1 MNSKYMVIVA
11 AMAVMLVGA
20 TAFTTGNAFAKYG
33 SQAIS
38 QVNKCGNDKIPMY
51 VFCRNT
57 DSQVQGEDNGVALA
71 GAQQSEED
79 RRGGGHDGG
88 YDNGDSGGYDNGDSG
103 GYDNGDSGGYDNGDS
118 GGYDNGDSGAAA
130 PDSGAA
136 APDSGAAAPDSGAGQ
151 QQQQLAD
158 AGGGGPFANDDSG
171 VYGDQ
176 NRNGITGLNVG
187 GGGNTHEVNK
197 LL

>member
-1 MNSKYMVIVA
+1 MNAKYMFIVA
-11 AMAVMLVGA
+11 VMAVMLVGA

-79 RRGGGHDGG
+79 RRGGGYDGGYDNGDSGGYDNGDSGGYDNGDSGGYDNGDSGG

-136 APDSGAAAPDSGAGQ
+136 APDSGAAAPDSGGSKLH
-151 QQQQLAD
+151 QLTKM
-158 AGGGGPFANDDSG
+158 
-171 VYGDQ
+171 Q
-176 NRNGITGLNVG
+176 I
-187 GGGNTHEVNK
+187 
-197 LL
+197 

>member
-38 QVNKCGNDKIPMY
+38 QANKCGNDKMPMY
-51 VFCRNT
+51 VFCQNI
-57 DSQVQGEDNGVALA
+57 DSQVQGENNGVALA

-103 GYDNGDSGGYDNGDS
+103 GYDNGDQSAAAPAADQSANIAPPADQSAAAPAASEGGDGGYDDE
-118 GGYDNGDSGAAA
+118 AA
-130 PDSGAA
+130 PGTEAT
-136 APDSGAAAPDSGAGQ
+136 
-151 QQQQLAD
+151 
-158 AGGGGPFANDDSG
+158 
-171 VYGDQ
+171 
-176 NRNGITGLNVG
+176 TGMNEQS
-187 GGGNTHEVNK
+187 NE
-197 LL
+197 

>member
-1 MNSKYMVIVA
+1 MVIVA

-38 QVNKCGNDKIPMY
+38 QANKCGNDKMPMY
-51 VFCRNT
+51 VFCQNI
-57 DSQVQGEDNGVALA
+57 DSQVQGENNGVALA

-103 GYDNGDSGGYDNGDS
+103 GYDNGDQSAAAPAADQSANIAPPADQSAAAPAASEGGDGGYDDE
-118 GGYDNGDSGAAA
+118 AA
-130 PDSGAA
+130 PGTEAT
-136 APDSGAAAPDSGAGQ
+136 
-151 QQQQLAD
+151 
-158 AGGGGPFANDDSG
+158 
-171 VYGDQ
+171 
-176 NRNGITGLNVG
+176 TGMNEQS
-187 GGGNTHEVNK
+187 NE
-197 LL
+197 

>member
-38 QVNKCGNDKIPMY
+38 QANKCGNDKMPMY
-51 VFCRNT
+51 VFCQNI
-57 DSQVQGEDNGVALA
+57 DSQVQGENNVVALA

-88 YDNGDSGGYDNGDSG
+88 YDSKDQSAAAPAADQSANIAPPADQSAAAPAASEGGDGGYDDE
-103 GYDNGDSGGYDNGDS
+103 
-118 GGYDNGDSGAAA
+118 AA
-130 PDSGAA
+130 PGTEAT
-136 APDSGAAAPDSGAGQ
+136 
-151 QQQQLAD
+151 
-158 AGGGGPFANDDSG
+158 
-171 VYGDQ
+171 
-176 NRNGITGLNVG
+176 TGMNEQS
-187 GGGNTHEVNK
+187 NE
-197 LL
+197 

>member
-130 PDSGAA
+130 PAPDSGAA
-136 APDSGAAAPDSGAGQ
+136 APDSGAAAPDSGA
-151 QQQQLAD
+151 A
-158 AGGGGPFANDDSG
+158 APDSG
-171 VYGDQ
+171 AAAPPADQ
-176 NRNGITGLNVG
+176 NANIAPPADQNAAAPPADQNANPLVW
-187 GGGNTHEVNK
+187 
-197 LL
+197 

>member
-38 QVNKCGNDKIPMY
+38 QANKCGNDKMPMY
-51 VFCRNT
+51 VFCQNI
-57 DSQVQGEDNGVALA
+57 DSQVQGENNGVALA

-88 YDNGDSGGYDNGDSG
+88 YDSKDQSAAAPAADQSANIAPPADQSAAAPAASEGGDGGYDDE
-103 GYDNGDSGGYDNGDS
+103 
-118 GGYDNGDSGAAA
+118 AA
-130 PDSGAA
+130 PGTEAT
-136 APDSGAAAPDSGAGQ
+136 
-151 QQQQLAD
+151 
-158 AGGGGPFANDDSG
+158 
-171 VYGDQ
+171 
-176 NRNGITGLNVG
+176 TGMNEQS
-187 GGGNTHEVNK
+187 NE
-197 LL
+197 

>member
-38 QVNKCGNDKIPMY
+38 QANKCGNDKMPMY
-51 VFCRNT
+51 VFCQNI
-57 DSQVQGEDNGVALA
+57 DSQVQGENNGVALA

-103 GYDNGDSGGYDNGDS
+103 GYDGGYDSKDQSAAAPAADQSANIAPPADQSAAAPAASEGGD
-118 GGYDNGDSGAAA
+118 GGYDDEAA
-130 PDSGAA
+130 PGTEAT
-136 APDSGAAAPDSGAGQ
+136 
-151 QQQQLAD
+151 
-158 AGGGGPFANDDSG
+158 
-171 VYGDQ
+171 
-176 NRNGITGLNVG
+176 TGMNEQS
-187 GGGNTHEVNK
+187 NE
-197 LL
+197 

>member
-136 APDSGAAAPDSGAGQ
+136 APDSGAAAPSA
-151 QQQQLAD
+151 
-158 AGGGGPFANDDSG
+158 
-171 VYGDQ
+171 DQ
-176 NRNGITGLNVG
+176 NANIAPPADQNAAAPPADQNANPLVW
-187 GGGNTHEVNK
+187 
-197 LL
+197 

>member
-38 QVNKCGNDKIPMY
+38 QANKCGNDKMPMY
-51 VFCRNT
+51 VFCQNI
-57 DSQVQGEDNGVALA
+57 DSQVQGENNGVAVA

-88 YDNGDSGGYDNGDSG
+88 YDNKDQSAAAPADDQSANIAPPADQSAAAPAASEGGDGGYDDE
-103 GYDNGDSGGYDNGDS
+103 
-118 GGYDNGDSGAAA
+118 AA
-130 PDSGAA
+130 PGTEAT
-136 APDSGAAAPDSGAGQ
+136 
-151 QQQQLAD
+151 
-158 AGGGGPFANDDSG
+158 
-171 VYGDQ
+171 
-176 NRNGITGLNVG
+176 TGMNEQS
-187 GGGNTHEVNK
+187 NE
-197 LL
+197 